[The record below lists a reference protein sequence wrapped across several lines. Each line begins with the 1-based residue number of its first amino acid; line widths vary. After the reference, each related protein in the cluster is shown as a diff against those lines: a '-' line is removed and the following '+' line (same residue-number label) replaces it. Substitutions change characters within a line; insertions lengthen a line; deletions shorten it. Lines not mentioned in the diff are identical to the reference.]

1 MNPIL
6 IALAV
11 ALGVSVLGNAFLG
24 NAYLNQRDTATTVKT
39 ETVYVQAAA
48 KECSKGTEAMAT
60 AAKKNASAAAP
71 KRRAAASEAAKHDAQ
86 ADQILAAP
94 PAVPGDACK
103 SAEAVVDT
111 WWATRSKP

>member
-6 IALAV
+6 TALAIAL
-11 ALGVSVLGNAFLG
+11 GISFLGNAFLG
-24 NAYLNQRDTATTVKT
+24 NAYLNQRDAATTVKT

-60 AAKKNASAAAP
+60 AAAKNASAAAP
-71 KRRAAASEAAKHDAQ
+71 KRRAAASEAARHDAK
-86 ADQILAAP
+86 ADEILAAP

-103 SAEAVVDT
+103 SADAAVDA
-111 WWATRSKP
+111 WWAARSKP

>member
-6 IALAV
+6 ISLAV
-11 ALGVSVLGNAFLG
+11 ALGLSVLGNLFLG

-48 KECSKGTEAMAT
+48 KECSKGPEAMAT
-60 AAKKNASAAAP
+60 AAAMNASAAAP
-71 KRRAAASEAAKHDAQ
+71 KRQAAASEAARHDAK
-86 ADQILAAP
+86 ADEILTAP

-103 SAEAVVDT
+103 SAEAAIDT
-111 WWATRSKP
+111 WWTARSKP